1 MYNRGGGMKKTALY
15 PYEHSSN
22 PYIGMIKT
30 AIESNGY
37 EVVPMKSL
45 FGSHSLAK
53 EVQVITLNWF
63 DAVPDYPM
71 PKLLPYLVRNIA
83 RIYYFKANHIKIIH
97 TFHNM
102 LPHDTKHPV
111 LSSYIIK
118 FMCNHADRVAV
129 LCDYS
134 KTALKLYMTDED
146 IAQKVRVV
154 YHPTYDGIYPTSE
167 VNIPELSSDSNK
179 MHILFVGNIRP
190 YKNIE
195 MILKIA
201 EDYKEKDVEF
211 TIAGKPISEEY
222 ATQIRKLGVKAG
234 NVNLIPRFIKD
245 EEMTSLYQWA
255 DIVFLPL
262 SEKSSLN
269 SGSAMLSIT
278 FKKTLVAT
286 LVGTLMD
293 FPQDSMFTYRYDNE
307 EEHYQAASV
316 AFERA
321 FQTWQSN
328 HSNLRDMGEQ
338 LYLYAQKKFSLPE
351 VAKRYGLIYSELEN

>member
-63 DAVPDYPM
+63 DAVPDYPL

-154 YHPTYDGIYPTSE
+154 YHPTYDGIYPTQE
-167 VNIPELSSDSNK
+167 VNIPELSNDSNK
-179 MHILFVGNIRP
+179 MHVLFVGNIRP

-201 EDYKEKDVEF
+201 EDYKEKNVEF

-222 ATQIRKLGVKAG
+222 ATQINSDKRLFNQPDYKMKM
-234 NVNLIPRFIKD
+234 KH
-245 EEMTSLYQWA
+245 
-255 DIVFLPL
+255 VF
-262 SEKSSLN
+262 
-269 SGSAMLSIT
+269 
-278 FKKTLVAT
+278 
-286 LVGTLMD
+286 
-293 FPQDSMFTYRYDNE
+293 NE
-307 EEHYQAASV
+307 
-316 AFERA
+316 
-321 FQTWQSN
+321 
-328 HSNLRDMGEQ
+328 
-338 LYLYAQKKFSLPE
+338 
-351 VAKRYGLIYSELEN
+351 